1 MINRAG
7 TRNGADIE
15 EDANVRM
22 KDRSK
27 CVEEPAMGID
37 IFLVLLLQTKDYLHG
52 ENSFLRAFDPAR
64 WGNGYCRGRKTAGKP
79 SGLNTHS
86 E

>member
-7 TRNGADIE
+7 TRNCADVE

-37 IFLVLLLQTKDYLHG
+37 LILVLLLQTKDYLHRD
-52 ENSFLRAFDPAR
+52 NSFLLAFDLAR
-64 WGNGYCRGRKTAGKP
+64 CGNGYCRERKTAGKP
-79 SGLNTHS
+79 SVRNTHS